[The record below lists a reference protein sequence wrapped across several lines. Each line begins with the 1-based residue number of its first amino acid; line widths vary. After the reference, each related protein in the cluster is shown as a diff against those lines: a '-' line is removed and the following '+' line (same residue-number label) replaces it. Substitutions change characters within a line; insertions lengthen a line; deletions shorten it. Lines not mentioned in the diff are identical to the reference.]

1 MLSSENDVQFC
12 TMYSCSCL
20 HTCNLT
26 QKCRE
31 LFLGRKKKRE
41 RKRNFEAKK
50 DVWLKAAVGTKL
62 HPLHAIAHPPF
73 KKAIHNLLGI
83 NGLDELTM
91 TSSVNNEL
99 FMSQSVMHCY
109 QAIYILLGVNG
120 LDKLPMTSSV
130 NYKLFMSKSVMHC
143 YQGIHDLLGV
153 IG

>member
-1 MLSSENDVQFC
+1 MQFDAK
-12 TMYSCSCL
+12 M
-20 HTCNLT
+20 
-26 QKCRE
+26 QGA
-31 LFLGRKKKRE
+31 LFGKKKKTRKKAKFWSKKRCLTKSCG
-41 RKRNFEAKK
+41 RH
-50 DVWLKAAVGTKL
+50 KL

-130 NYKLFMSKSVMHC
+130 NYELFMSKSVMHC